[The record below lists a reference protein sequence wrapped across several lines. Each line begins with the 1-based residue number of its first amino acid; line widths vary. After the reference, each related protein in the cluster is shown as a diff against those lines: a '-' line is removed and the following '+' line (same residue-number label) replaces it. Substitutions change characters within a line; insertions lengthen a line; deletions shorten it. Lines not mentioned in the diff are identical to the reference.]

1 MVTFKD
7 HHYGYTSD
15 FCFMA
20 GFLFMGIFLFFGAY
34 NPAGEGIVLFK
45 NRDHE
50 NYTSTAT
57 RDDDNF
63 NHINRNFYV
72 GFDRICFPDS
82 LRHDADAAK
91 LATNTATTCLHY
103 NAGDFQADH
112 EFTLLIWLTWL
123 MFCFSIVHFLIKRA
137 AMHNVPLLSNF
148 LTRRGSLSGGFRAL
162 LFWIPIVFF
171 IVSCIYWDAYLKNT
185 DVIPTKDGVQKKEL
199 VNEYSTDEHNL
210 DDLNGALNPYKD
222 TEHSPTWSVVFLLMG
237 GGFQAV
243 ACILVLV
250 RSQMMEDGQ
259 SLINVRFGEA
269 QNIGSPIGS
278 QVDAAAK
285 NPETKTK
292 VTSVYSNRRVT
303 NGIQF

>member
-50 NYTSTAT
+50 DYTSTAT

-91 LATNTATTCLHY
+91 LTIQQQRASITTQEILKQTTNL
-103 NAGDFQADH
+103 
-112 EFTLLIWLTWL
+112 
-123 MFCFSIVHFLIKRA
+123 
-137 AMHNVPLLSNF
+137 
-148 LTRRGSLSGGFRAL
+148 
-162 LFWIPIVFF
+162 
-171 IVSCIYWDAYLKNT
+171 
-185 DVIPTKDGVQKKEL
+185 
-199 VNEYSTDEHNL
+199 
-210 DDLNGALNPYKD
+210 
-222 TEHSPTWSVVFLLMG
+222 
-237 GGFQAV
+237 
-243 ACILVLV
+243 
-250 RSQMMEDGQ
+250 
-259 SLINVRFGEA
+259 RF
-269 QNIGSPIGS
+269 
-278 QVDAAAK
+278 
-285 NPETKTK
+285 
-292 VTSVYSNRRVT
+292 
-303 NGIQF
+303 